1 MAVAGYF
8 DQLSGFSADMLLGA
22 LIDAGTDREEI
33 MAALKRHHGVDCEI
47 SVSSERFGETQLT
60 YASLSSVAASV
71 PETCR
76 DIPDGGAGTPAG
88 ALIGRVTGHLE
99 RNASELWGARDHE
112 QGQAP
117 GHAPAGDAA
126 GHAPAGNAAG
136 HEPAGDALGGRHA
149 VSRILVLCNALHLL
163 GIDALYHEALPF
175 PAGIDAT
182 PPLLAALM
190 RGTTVRPVDRAP
202 VDLAGCAVLTALSA
216 GSMHGSGF
224 TLRSVGCGGNDA
236 DRGDGNMVR
245 LCIGEIAPIGQ
256 VAGTGQVT
264 QAGGRASVQV
274 LETEIDDM
282 NPQFYGHVVDLLLE
296 AGALDA
302 FLTPV
307 IMKKNRPG
315 VLLTVLAPTDLAGRL
330 TGLIFKETTTIGLR
344 SYSVT
349 RSVLPRREARA
360 ETPFGAIRIKI
371 VRQEDSTRYTPE
383 YEDCRQAALKAG
395 IPLAEV
401 YAAVHEAAGR
411 MDLDALP

>member
-22 LIDAGTDREEI
+22 LIDAGSDREEI
-33 MAALKRHHGVDCEI
+33 EAALKRHHGVDCEI
-47 SVSSERFGETQLT
+47 NVTRDWVGETQLT
-60 YASLSSVAASV
+60 YASLSCVAASV
-71 PETCR
+71 PENSR
-76 DIPDGGAGTPAG
+76 AIPDGGSGTPAG
-88 ALIGRVTGHLE
+88 PLIGRVTGHLE
-99 RNASELWGARDHE
+99 RNASELWGARDH
-112 QGQAP
+112 AP
-117 GHAPAGDAA
+117 GHASDHAPDHVS
-126 GHAPAGNAAG
+126 GHASG
-136 HEPAGDALGGRHA
+136 HAPAGDALGGRHA
-149 VSRILVLCNALHLL
+149 VLRILVLCNALHLL
-163 GIDALYHEALPF
+163 GIDALYHVALPF

-190 RGTTVRPVDRAP
+190 RGATVRPVDRAP

-216 GSMHGSGF
+216 GSMHGFGF

-245 LCIGEIAPIGQ
+245 LCTGEVARMGEISE
-256 VAGTGQVT
+256 AGDRT
-264 QAGGRASVQV
+264 SVQV
-274 LETEIDDM
+274 LETQIDDM

-307 IMKKNRPG
+307 IMKKSRPG
-315 VLLTVLAPTDLAGRL
+315 VLLTVLVPTGLAGRL
-330 TGLIFKETTTIGLR
+330 TELIFKETTTIGLR
-344 SYSVT
+344 SYPVT
-349 RSVLPRREARA
+349 RSVLPRREARV
-360 ETPFGAIRIKI
+360 ETPFGSIRIKV

-395 IPLAEV
+395 IPIAEV

-411 MDLDALP
+411 MDLDDLP

>member
-33 MAALKRHHGVDCEI
+33 VAALKRHHGVDCEI
-47 SVSSERFGETQLT
+47 SVSRERFGETQLT
-60 YASLSSVAASV
+60 YASLSCLAASV
-71 PETCR
+71 PEDCR
-76 DIPDGGAGTPAG
+76 AIPDGGAGTPAG
-88 ALIGRVTGHLE
+88 ALIGRVTDHLE
-99 RNASELWGARDHE
+99 RNVNELRG
-112 QGQAP
+112 AP
-117 GHAPAGDAA
+117 GHEP
-126 GHAPAGNAAG
+126 GHASDHEPEHEPGHEPGNEPG

-175 PAGIDAT
+175 AAGIDAT

-236 DRGDGNMVR
+236 DRGDGNIVR

-256 VAGTGQVT
+256 VTGTGEVT
-264 QAGGRASVQV
+264 QAGDRASVQV
-274 LETEIDDM
+274 LESQIDDM

-401 YAAVHEAAGR
+401 YAAVHEAVGR

>member
-8 DQLSGFSADMLLGA
+8 DQLSGFSADMLLSA
-22 LIDAGTDREEI
+22 LIDAGSDREKI
-33 MAALKRHHGVDCEI
+33 AAALKRHHGVDCEI
-47 SVSSERFGETQLT
+47 NITRERVDGTQVT
-60 YASLSSVAASV
+60 FASLSCVEASV
-71 PETCR
+71 PETYR
-76 DIPDGGAGTPAG
+76 TIPDGGAGTPAG
-88 ALIGRVTGHLE
+88 ALIDRVIGHLE
-99 RNASELWGARDHE
+99 QNVNEFWEAPDPAPDLAQDHATDLATDPTPDFE
-112 QGQAP
+112 P
-117 GHAPAGDAA
+117 DHAQSV
-126 GHAPAGNAAG
+126 
-136 HEPAGDALGGRHA
+136 EALGGRHA
-149 VSRILVLCNALHLL
+149 ALRILVLCNALHLL

-175 PAGIDAT
+175 AAGIDAT

-190 RGTTVRPVDRAP
+190 RGATVRPVDRAP

-236 DRGDGNMVR
+236 DRGDGNRIRMC
-245 LCIGEIAPIGQ
+245 LGE
-256 VAGTGQVT
+256 VARQGEVAHMGGID
-264 QAGGRASVQV
+264 QAGDNESVQV
-274 LETEIDDM
+274 LETQIDDM

-315 VLLTVLAPTDLAGRL
+315 VLLTVLAPTALTGRL
-330 TGLIFKETTTIGLR
+330 TELILKETTTIGLR
-344 SYSVT
+344 SYLVT

-360 ETPFGAIRIKI
+360 ETPFGAIRIKV
-371 VRQEDSTRYTPE
+371 VRQGNHTRYTPE
-383 YEDCRQAALKAG
+383 YEDCRKAALQAG

-411 MDLDALP
+411 MDLDDPL